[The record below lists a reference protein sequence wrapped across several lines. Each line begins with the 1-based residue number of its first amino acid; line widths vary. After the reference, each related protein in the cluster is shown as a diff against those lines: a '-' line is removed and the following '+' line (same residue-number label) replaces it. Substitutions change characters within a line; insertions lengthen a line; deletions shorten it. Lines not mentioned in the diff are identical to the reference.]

1 MKTIV
6 QYGLALLIT
15 FPAASSVRA
24 ADIVDTAV
32 GAGNFKTLAAAL
44 GAAGLVDT
52 LKGEGPFTVF
62 APTDDAFAA
71 LPEGTVETLLKPE
84 NKGALTA
91 ILTYHV
97 VAGKVTA
104 DQVVK
109 LSGATTV
116 NGQRVDIK
124 VDGSTVM
131 VDGSKVATADILCD
145 NGVIH
150 VIDSV
155 ILPADKTIPETA
167 AEAKA
172 FSTLLAAAE
181 AAGLAE
187 TLGSGGPFTVFA
199 PTDEAFGKLPAGTV
213 ESLLKPENKQKL
225 VDILKYHVVEGR
237 VYSDDAIKAKTAVT
251 LQGTPIRIFVKDGV
265 AFVNDSKLVTTDLD
279 ASNGVIHVIDS
290 VLMPPARTT
299 FNPRK
304 MLNDAVAQGAPMFNA
319 GHHAACAQV
328 YERTLETLMTTSIDS
343 SVKHQMSQILTNA
356 RHHHCPTERAWTL
369 RRGID
374 RMYAQM
380 PSSN

>member
-6 QYGLALLIT
+6 KHSLALLL
-15 FPAASSVRA
+15 SVSAVSVSKA

-32 GAGNFKTLAAAL
+32 GAGSFKTLAAAL
-44 GAAGLVDT
+44 GAADLVDT
-52 LKGEGPFTVF
+52 LKGDGPFTVF

-71 LPEGTVETLLKPE
+71 LPAGTVETLLKPE
-84 NKGALTA
+84 NRAALTG

-97 VAGKVTA
+97 VPGKVTA

-109 LSGATTV
+109 LKGAKTV

-131 VDGSKVATADILCD
+131 VDGAKVVTTDIECD

-167 AEAKA
+167 ANAKA
-172 FSTLLAAAE
+172 FSTLLAAAT
-181 AAGLAE
+181 AAGLAD
-187 TLGSGGPFTVFA
+187 TLGSEGPFTVFA

-225 VDILKYHVVEGR
+225 VDILKYHVVAGR
-237 VYSDDAIKAKTAVT
+237 VYSEDALKAKSAPT
-251 LQGTPIRIFVKDGV
+251 LQGAPVRISLKDGG
-265 AFVNDSKLVTTDLD
+265 AFVNDAKLVTTDLD

-290 VLMPPARTT
+290 VLMPPARSADA
-299 FNPRK
+299 RK
-304 MLNDAVAQGAPMFNA
+304 MLNDAVAQGAPLFNS

-328 YERTLETLMTTSIDS
+328 YEQTLEQLMSTSIDP
-343 SVKHQMSQILTNA
+343 SVKQQMSQILTGA
-356 RHHHCPTERAWTL
+356 RHHQCPTERAWAP
-369 RRGID
+369 RHGID
-374 RMYAQM
+374 RMYTSM
-380 PSSN
+380 SSSR